1 MKVVILCGGKG
12 MRMRGLT
19 ENIPKALADVNG
31 KPIIWH
37 IMKHYSEYGHQDF
50 VLPVGYKGEQIKDYF
65 VNSAWRNN
73 DIQIDLANNQ
83 YNILEKT
90 EPWTITCIDTGQDTM
105 TGARIKQL
113 ESYIDDDIFLLTYG
127 DGLSDID
134 LDKLIAFH
142 KEKGKTVTLTG
153 IKKNNQYGVLDIE
166 DGIANRF
173 AEKPIL
179 DDWIN
184 GGFFVCNKE
193 FFQYLSAQPDCVL
206 EEEPLRKLIE
216 KRELAVYLHEGI
228 WVSID
233 TPKDLEDARK
243 IWKKEQ

>member
-19 ENIPKALADVNG
+19 ENLPKALADVNG
-31 KPIIWH
+31 KPILWH

-50 VLPVGYKGEQIKDYF
+50 ILPLGYKGEQIKDYF
-65 VNSAWRNN
+65 VNLAWKKN
-73 DIQIDLANNQ
+73 DLKIDLEKNQ
-83 YNILEKT
+83 YDILEKT
-90 EPWTITCIDTGQDTM
+90 EPWKITCIDTGIDTM

-113 ESYIDDDIFLLTYG
+113 EELIQDDIFLLTYG

-134 LDKLIAFH
+134 LDALIAFH

-153 IKKNNQYGVLDIE
+153 IQKNNQYGVLDIK
-166 DGIANRF
+166 DGIATSF
-173 AEKPIL
+173 TEKPLL
-179 DDWIN
+179 DNWIN

-193 FFQYLSAQPDCVL
+193 FFHYLSEQPDCVL
-206 EEEPLRKLIE
+206 EEEPLRKLIN
-216 KRELAVYLHEGI
+216 KRELAVYLHEGTWI
-228 WVSID
+228 SID

-243 IWKKEQ
+243 IWKQK

>member
-31 KPIIWH
+31 KPILWH

-50 VLPVGYKGEQIKDYF
+50 ILPLGYKGEQIKDYF
-65 VNSAWRNN
+65 VNLAWKKN
-73 DIQIDLANNQ
+73 DLKIDLEKNQ
-83 YNILEKT
+83 YDILEKT
-90 EPWTITCIDTGQDTM
+90 EPWKITCIDTGIDTM

-113 ESYIDDDIFLLTYG
+113 EEFIQDDIFLLTYG

-134 LDKLIAFH
+134 LDALIAFH

-153 IKKNNQYGVLDIE
+153 IQKNNQYGVLDIK
-166 DGIANRF
+166 DGIATSF
-173 AEKPIL
+173 TEKPIL
-179 DDWIN
+179 DNLIN

-193 FFQYLSAQPDCVL
+193 FFHYLSAQPDCVL
-206 EEEPLRKLIE
+206 EEEPLRKLIN
-216 KRELAVYLHEGI
+216 KRELAVYLHEGTWI
-228 WVSID
+228 SID

-243 IWKKEQ
+243 IWKQK

>member
-31 KPIIWH
+31 KTILWH
-37 IMKHYSEYGHQDF
+37 IMKHYSEYGHQEF
-50 VLPVGYKGEQIKDYF
+50 ILPLGYKGDQIKDYF
-65 VNSAWRNN
+65 VNLAWRKNN
-73 DIQIDLANNQ
+73 LKIDLLNNQ
-83 YNILEKT
+83 YDILEKT
-90 EPWTITCIDTGQDTM
+90 EPWNITCIDTGQDTM

-113 ESYIDDDIFLLTYG
+113 EEYIEDDIFLLTYG

-166 DGIANRF
+166 DGIAKGF
-173 AEKPIL
+173 SEKPML
-179 DDWIN
+179 NDWIN
-184 GGFFVCNKE
+184 GGFFVCNK
-193 FFQYLSAQPDCVL
+193 D
-206 EEEPLRKLIE
+206 
-216 KRELAVYLHEGI
+216 GI
-228 WVSID
+228 LDRNQI
-233 TPKDLEDARK
+233 A
-243 IWKKEQ
+243 

>member
-19 ENIPKALADVNG
+19 ENLPKALADVNG
-31 KPIIWH
+31 KPILWH

-50 VLPVGYKGEQIKDYF
+50 ILPLGYKGEQIKDYF
-65 VNSAWRNN
+65 VNLAWKKN
-73 DIQIDLANNQ
+73 DLKIDLEKNQ
-83 YNILEKT
+83 YDILEKT
-90 EPWTITCIDTGQDTM
+90 EPWKITCIDTGIDTM

-113 ESYIDDDIFLLTYG
+113 EEFIQDDIFLLTYG

-134 LDKLIAFH
+134 LDALIAFH

-153 IKKNNQYGVLDIE
+153 IQKNNQYGVLDIK
-166 DGIANRF
+166 DGIATSF
-173 AEKPIL
+173 TEKPIL
-179 DDWIN
+179 DNLIN

-193 FFQYLSAQPDCVL
+193 FFHYLSAQPDCVL
-206 EEEPLRKLIE
+206 EEEPLRKLIN
-216 KRELAVYLHEGI
+216 KRELAVYLHEGTWI
-228 WVSID
+228 SID

-243 IWKKEQ
+243 IWKQK